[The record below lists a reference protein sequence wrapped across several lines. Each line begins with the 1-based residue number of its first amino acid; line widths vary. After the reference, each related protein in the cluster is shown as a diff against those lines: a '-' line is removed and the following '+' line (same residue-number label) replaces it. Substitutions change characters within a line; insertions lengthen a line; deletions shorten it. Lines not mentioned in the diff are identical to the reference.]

1 MSSSWA
7 SDLEEAR
14 LLWND
19 SVEGYK
25 GWGRPEQLMTCG
37 LYASSVGL
45 KHITCWLGEK
55 TARYCIILSPCTA
68 VSLCLWQLVF
78 FPIVPYLYF
87 FSDQP
92 QFTYHLRNYSRS
104 GRAKSI
110 PVSEQKNCSSINFHQ
125 STGKRC
131 IIYFI
136 IFWNDLLADSY
147 FQLQIMTLST
157 EQSS

>member
-7 SDLEEAR
+7 SDLEEVR
-14 LLWND
+14 LQKND
-19 SVEGYK
+19 WVERYK
-25 GWGRPEQLMTCG
+25 GWGRPEQLMTCSF
-37 LYASSVGL
+37 YASSVGL

-55 TARYCIILSPCTA
+55 TAWFCIIISPCTA

-78 FPIVPYLYF
+78 FLIVPYLYF
-87 FSDQP
+87 FSYQP
-92 QFTYHLRNYSRS
+92 QFTYHLRNYGCS

-110 PVSEQKNCSSINFHQ
+110 PVSEQKNRSSINFHQ
-125 STGKRC
+125 FTGKRC

-157 EQSS
+157 EQLS